1 MQHFHVCVWLD
12 HREARIV
19 GIGLDKTDQM
29 IVSSEEAPHKIHHKA
44 DHIGLETEPL
54 DPAFMQLIAVR
65 LSGAGAILLCG
76 PGRAKVELA
85 SYLHRQHPAL
95 FRKVWSIEP
104 MEGMTD
110 GQLAAAARKYFRNAS
125 RVHS

>member
-19 GIGLDKTDQM
+19 GVGINRADQ
-29 IVSSEEAPHKIHHKA
+29 INVSSEKASHKIHRKA
-44 DHIGLETEPL
+44 DYVGLETEPL
-54 DPAFMQLIAVR
+54 DTAFMQAIAEM

-85 SYLHRQHPAL
+85 SYLHRRHPAL
-95 FRKVWSIEP
+95 SRKVWTVEP
-104 MEGMTD
+104 MEDISD
-110 GQLAAAARKYFRNAS
+110 GQLAAAANKYFRNAS